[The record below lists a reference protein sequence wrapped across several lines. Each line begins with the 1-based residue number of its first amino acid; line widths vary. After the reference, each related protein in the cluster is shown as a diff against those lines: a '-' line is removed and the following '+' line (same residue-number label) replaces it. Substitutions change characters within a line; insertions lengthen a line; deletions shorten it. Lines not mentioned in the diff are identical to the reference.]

1 MLKGDVMNDYER
13 ASVLVNI
20 YEKYLEHLFKPTEN
34 QEIDKV
40 RKYLIHDI
48 RLMNAIIYSYAQI
61 ENADAEIN
69 CSLSELIKTH
79 QKFSETFYKTV
90 LVENVF
96 LNDYYSKNK
105 HVFTKAANFYLENAY
120 TKYGIDEKRALEIA
134 SKITGIS
141 EEKLIEAKD
150 KNIDPTELEKYL
162 EFKIEYGRKTY
173 DFNTNTIY
181 SEMESLLKEENY
193 DNLNIEEK
201 INSIEKALKV
211 YITKILHRIP
221 GGSDFFRDFE
231 KNLEDLIDIMA
242 IYSNNPNN
250 VWDVTNYLVWIIGT
264 LKTPFNVVY
273 SDDLILKDEPCI
285 DTNRMIISVNK
296 NTSPVVVFKTIYEK
310 LFNIEY
316 LEKSIS
322 SKTKIMF

>member
-1 MLKGDVMNDYER
+1 MNDYER
-13 ASVLVNI
+13 ASIMVNI
-20 YEKYLEHLFKPTEN
+20 YERHTEYLFKPTGVE
-34 QEIDKV
+34 EIDLVK
-40 RKYLIHDI
+40 KYLIHDI
-48 RLMNAIIYSYAQI
+48 RLMNAIIYGYAQI
-61 ENADAEIN
+61 ENADAEVN
-69 CSLSELIKTH
+69 YPLSELIKIH
-79 QKFSETFYKTV
+79 QYWNDIFYKTV
-90 LVENVF
+90 LEENAF
-96 LNDYYSKNK
+96 LSKKYSKNK
-105 HVFTKAANFYLENAY
+105 HIFAKAANFYLEDVY
-120 TKYGIDEKRALEIA
+120 IKYEIDKKTALEIA

-141 EEKLIEAKD
+141 KEKLIEAKD

-201 INSIEKALKV
+201 INIIEKALKV
-211 YITKILHRIP
+211 YITKILYRIP

-273 SDDLILKDEPCI
+273 SDDLILKDEPRI

-322 SKTKIMF
+322 PKIKIIVN

>member
-20 YEKYLEHLFKPTEN
+20 YEKHLEHLFKPTGN
-34 QEIDKV
+34 QEIDEV

-90 LVENVF
+90 LAENVF

-134 SKITGIS
+134 SKITGVS
-141 EEKLIEAKD
+141 KEKLIEAKETNKD
-150 KNIDPTELEKYL
+150 LSQLEECLKPD
-162 EFKIEYGRKTY
+162 IEYERKTY

-181 SEMESLLKEENY
+181 SEMELLLKEDNY
-193 DNLNIEEK
+193 DNLDIEEK
-201 INSIEKALKV
+201 IKAIEKALKI

-231 KNLEDLIDIMA
+231 KI
-242 IYSNNPNN
+242 
-250 VWDVTNYLVWIIGT
+250 
-264 LKTPFNVVY
+264 
-273 SDDLILKDEPCI
+273 
-285 DTNRMIISVNK
+285 
-296 NTSPVVVFKTIYEK
+296 
-310 LFNIEY
+310 
-316 LEKSIS
+316 
-322 SKTKIMF
+322 

>member
-1 MLKGDVMNDYER
+1 
-13 ASVLVNI
+13 
-20 YEKYLEHLFKPTEN
+20 
-34 QEIDKV
+34 
-40 RKYLIHDI
+40 
-48 RLMNAIIYSYAQI
+48 
-61 ENADAEIN
+61 
-69 CSLSELIKTH
+69 
-79 QKFSETFYKTV
+79 
-90 LVENVF
+90 
-96 LNDYYSKNK
+96 
-105 HVFTKAANFYLENAY
+105 
-120 TKYGIDEKRALEIA
+120 
-134 SKITGIS
+134 
-141 EEKLIEAKD
+141 
-150 KNIDPTELEKYL
+150 
-162 EFKIEYGRKTY
+162 
-173 DFNTNTIY
+173 
-181 SEMESLLKEENY
+181 MESLLKEENY